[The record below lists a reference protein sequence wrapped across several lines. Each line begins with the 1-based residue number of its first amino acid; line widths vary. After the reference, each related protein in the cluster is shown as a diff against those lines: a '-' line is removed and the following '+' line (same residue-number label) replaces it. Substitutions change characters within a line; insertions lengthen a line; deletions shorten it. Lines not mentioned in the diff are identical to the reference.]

1 MSSNDES
8 EEKKNLVPGLTQ
20 QDRHTKV
27 RRLRGLS
34 YVATDDEVLEFLKGY
49 EILRVYLCS
58 RYGKMFQCGA
68 AFYGCVPS
76 LLFARLLL
84 I

>member
-8 EEKKNLVPGLTQ
+8 EEEKNLVPGLTQ

-34 YVATDDEVLEFLKGY
+34 YVATDDEVLERSCIESPLPFVIHQSKV
-49 EILRVYLCS
+49 ES
-58 RYGKMFQCGA
+58 
-68 AFYGCVPS
+68 
-76 LLFARLLL
+76 
-84 I
+84 